1 MKAPETQRRLAR
13 VVDSLFRRWP
23 SLVGFSVQEARTLSG
38 DRAQRLERELVL
50 TDVATNPWLA
60 HTQELCGEIAVAML
74 NLIDD
79 EPATRELVLGRTFAR
94 TIH

>member
-1 MKAPETQRRLAR
+1 MKTPESRLA
-13 VVDSLFRRWP
+13 VAVDSLFRRWP
-23 SLVGFSVQEARTLSG
+23 SLVGFSVQEAR
-38 DRAQRLERELVL
+38 LERELVL
-50 TDVATNPWLA
+50 TDVATSPWLA

-94 TIH
+94 SLH